1 MDALQTQTS
10 NFPTIP
16 PPGEALQRWWNAI
29 YCQTEELWQAITSR
43 DTGKI
48 YREAIWKTGQII
60 VLLLR
65 LLLLIGISILG
76 VFLFVWLLGYHTGRW
91 FRDYLEADQPTPL
104 TILNRAIAILLLPFQ
119 LAAIWLDRQL
129 KEAFG
134 WDFKLTK
141 LLPPADPKLL
151 PSSDRTSEK

>member
-10 NFPTIP
+10 RFPTLP

-29 YCQTEELWQAITSR
+29 YCQTEELWQITTSR

-48 YREAIWKTGQII
+48 YKEATWKTGQII

-76 VFLFVWLLGYHTGRW
+76 VFLFVWLLGYHSGHW
-91 FRDYLEADQPTPL
+91 FRQQLEADQPTPGSMFKKL
-104 TILNRAIAILLLPFQ
+104 IAILLLPFQ
-119 LAAIWLDRQL
+119 LTAIWLDRELNQ
-129 KEAFG
+129 AFG
-134 WDFKLTK
+134 WNLKLAE
-141 LLPPADPKLL
+141 LLPLADPKLL
-151 PSSDRTSEK
+151 PPSDGTPKK